1 MFKAYSSINIGGLGI
16 AMAVSIA
23 ILLFT
28 FHYFSFDN
36 YITNG
41 ENSYRIITRYGDGTY
56 NTNTFPAF
64 DDVLGDYPEVKSHT
78 LCFNNHNIEDVFV
91 GDSKIKVVDAI
102 FVNGSFMDYFSID
115 IISGDKKSINN
126 PNTMMVTPAMALK
139 LFPDGD
145 PLGQTVLLRSFT
157 GNQDS
162 LIAYTITGIVKPL
175 PEKSHLKYEMLLS
188 QKGHFDP
195 TVTTLKSR
203 IVFGRLIY
211 VKLYANADIV
221 ELESSLKFKL
231 QPVLGSAHGALH

>member
-126 PNTMMVTPAMALK
+126 PNTIMVTPAMALK
-139 LFPDGD
+139 LFHDGD
-145 PLGQTVLLRSFT
+145 PLGQTVLLRSLA

-162 LIAYTITGIVKPL
+162 LIGYTITGIVKPL